1 MGLILVGCYPKFE
14 NMFEKVKDV
23 AVVVVFCFSVWAPS
37 VVFLAFAFGWL
48 GMFFVGLILAGCYS
62 KYVEEKFE
70 DLAVVGVVVHRGSEE

>member
-1 MGLILVGCYPKFE
+1 MRHLGAWKG
-14 NMFEKVKDV
+14 
-23 AVVVVFCFSVWAPS
+23 AVQLF
-37 VVFLAFAFGWL
+37 FLAFAFGWL

>member
-1 MGLILVGCYPKFE
+1 M
-14 NMFEKVKDV
+14 
-23 AVVVVFCFSVWAPS
+23 VVVFCFSVWAPS

-48 GMFFVGLILAGCYS
+48 WMFFVGLILGGCYS

>member
-1 MGLILVGCYPKFE
+1 M
-14 NMFEKVKDV
+14 
-23 AVVVVFCFSVWAPS
+23 VVVFCFSVWAVS
-37 VVFLAFAFGWL
+37 VVFLAIAFGWL